1 MDIPSDQREL
11 LPVEEENLPPNQQNN
26 EAPQNPPP
34 TTEIYSKPGFQPQQ
48 GYPPQPINPPQTIN
62 PPQPI
67 NPPRPINQPRLGYQ
81 PQQGYPT
88 QSGYPSQ
95 PAYPNQPGYPT
106 QPGISIQAGY
116 GQPISYQQNSNN
128 ILVNQVKP
136 TYLIS
141 APVKFR
147 RSPVSIV
154 CPHCKVL
161 VNTVV
166 EETFNCLT
174 CCLYCLTGCIIY
186 PCIQCCN
193 GKEVGC
199 CDTKHKCPN
208 CGTIL
213 GGASTL

>member
-1 MDIPSDQREL
+1 MEIPSEQREL
-11 LPVEEENLPPNQQNN
+11 LPVEEENLPPNQQIN

-48 GYPPQPINPPQTIN
+48 GIPPQQGYPPQPGYQPQPINPPQ
-62 PPQPI
+62 P
-67 NPPRPINQPRLGYQ
+67 
-81 PQQGYPT
+81 
-88 QSGYPSQ
+88 GYPSQ
-95 PAYPNQPGYPT
+95 PAYPT

-136 TYLIS
+136 TYLVS

>member
-1 MDIPSDQREL
+1 MEIPSEQREL
-11 LPVEEENLPPNQQNN
+11 LPVEEENLPPNQKIN

-48 GYPPQPINPPQTIN
+48 GIPPQQGYPPQPINQPQ
-62 PPQPI
+62 
-67 NPPRPINQPRLGYQ
+67 LGYL
-81 PQQGYPT
+81 PQQGYTT

-95 PAYPNQPGYPT
+95 PTYPTQPGYPS

-116 GQPISYQQNSNN
+116 GQPLSYQQNSNN

-136 TYLIS
+136 TYLVS

-161 VNTVV
+161 VNTDV

-186 PCIQCCN
+186 ACIQCCN

-213 GGASTL
+213 GGVSSL